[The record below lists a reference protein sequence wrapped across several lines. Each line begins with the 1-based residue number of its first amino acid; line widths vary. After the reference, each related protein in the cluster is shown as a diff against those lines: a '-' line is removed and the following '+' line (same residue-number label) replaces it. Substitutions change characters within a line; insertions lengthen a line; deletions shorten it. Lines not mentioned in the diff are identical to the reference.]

1 MSILF
6 IFRKSWYTFSR
17 SSVQIQTKGGFPVAY
32 SVGVVSLGC
41 NKNRVDTETAL
52 GLLQEEGFVFTPR
65 PEEADILMV
74 NTCGFIDSA
83 KEESINT
90 ILEMAQFKE
99 SGRCRLLVVTG
110 CLAQRYEQD
119 LLKEIPEIDLLLGVN
134 QYASLPAMIR
144 RALDGQRV
152 SACRDDFSYYEH
164 RRVLTTPAY
173 SAYVRIG
180 EGCSNRCTFCAIPL
194 IRGPYRSRGE
204 EQILREIRD
213 LAEQG
218 VREHILV
225 AQDTTRYGTEDHEH
239 TTLPALMKKAA
250 AIDGVDWLR
259 VLYCYPD
266 ETNDELLD
274 VLADHPNVCPYLDI
288 PIQHINAELLRR
300 MHRRGTREDILRCVR
315 GARRRGLTLRTT
327 IIVGFPGETED
338 QFRELMDF
346 VEETEFDRLGA
357 FTYSPEEGTP
367 AAKMPDQLPEEVKQ
381 ERFSR
386 LMALQQKI
394 SRKRNEARIGSV
406 EQVLVTAAGDGEV
419 CLGRSSREAP
429 ESDGEI
435 YVRCKGNAPETGL
448 FIPVRITEAGDYDLK
463 GEML

>member
-65 PEEADILMV
+65 LEEADILMV

-250 AIDGVDWLR
+250 AINGVDWLR

-274 VLADHPNVCPYLDI
+274 VLADHPNACPYLDI
-288 PIQHINAELLRR
+288 PIQHVNAELLRR

-315 GARRRGLTLRTT
+315 GARERGLTLRTS

-338 QFRELMDF
+338 QFRELLDF

-367 AAKMPDQLPEEVKQ
+367 AAKLPDQLPEKVKE
-381 ERFSR
+381 ERYAR
-386 LMALQQKI
+386 LMELQQKI
-394 SRKRNEARIGSV
+394 SRRRNEARIGSV

-429 ESDGEI
+429 ETDGEI
-435 YVRCKGNAPETGL
+435 YIRCKGALPETGL

>member
-1 MSILF
+1 M
-6 IFRKSWYTFSR
+6 
-17 SSVQIQTKGGFPVAY
+17 AY

-288 PIQHINAELLRR
+288 PIQHVNAELLRR

-315 GARRRGLTLRTT
+315 GARERGLTLRTS

-338 QFRELMDF
+338 QFRELLDF

-367 AAKMPDQLPEEVKQ
+367 AAKLPDQLPEKVKE
-381 ERFSR
+381 ERYAR
-386 LMALQQKI
+386 LMELQQKI
-394 SRKRNEARIGSV
+394 SRRRNEARIGSV
-406 EQVLVTAAGDGEV
+406 EQVLVTAAGDREV

-429 ESDGEI
+429 ETDGEI
-435 YVRCKGNAPETGL
+435 YIRCKGARPETGL